1 MKENKNKIKQKKNS
15 ILAEQDGINDR
26 TSNEIPVPT
35 QQKLKKNIN
44 NAWKVIKLKLHF
56 IDDGV
61 QHHTVYILK
70 AHSQV

>member
-35 QQKLKKNIN
+35 QQKLKKKHKQCMESNKIEI
-44 NAWKVIKLKLHF
+44 AL
-56 IDDGV
+56 
-61 QHHTVYILK
+61 Y
-70 AHSQV
+70 